1 MRILCYLTICYF
13 LGLVVSCTKDKTPQP
28 PYPKEP
34 TKWEKLA
41 GSYDVF
47 DTSGNYL
54 YEMNISHYK
63 SAFANLDS
71 LYFTNLDGC
80 FSFGAQQPV
89 YSGEYINKFQFGHHQ
104 LLLDNFNNRWKFVEV
119 GNLPYNNFKNDTI
132 KLKFRI
138 TNINYWMLDAVP
150 YCDTTKIQIAVKQH

>member
-1 MRILCYLTICYF
+1 MKSLNTYF
-13 LGLVVSCTKDKTPQP
+13 VLLFLIFCSCTKDKTPLSLEST
-28 PYPKEP
+28 EP
-34 TKWEKLA
+34 TKWERLA

-47 DTSGNYL
+47 DTLGNYL

-104 LLLDNFNNRWKFVEV
+104 LLLDNFNSRWKFVEV

-132 KLKFRI
+132 KIKFRI
-138 TNINYWMLDAVP
+138 TNINYWMLDAVA
-150 YCDTTKIQIAVKQH
+150 YCDTTKIQVAVKQH